1 MMKIGIDFGTT
12 NSILSYMDG
21 DILHAYKHGGASC
34 NNYIRSC
41 VAINKDDST
50 DISIG
55 ESALSN
61 QINSDY
67 NTYIN
72 FKMLLIEKNISV
84 LQQRGYHHHNPRE
97 IAKLYLN
104 TLIESYC
111 KSQHIEKSALTNVVI
126 TIPEVWVR
134 QGEHEARHTLKQ
146 ICNELKLPVNVKLY
160 SEPVAA
166 AVYFASV
173 FKKKENTPFNGHLL
187 VCDYGGG
194 TLDLSLCKLENE
206 DIRVLEG
213 VGSGESHSGSLGNA
227 GVAYDEYVVKRF
239 IERNNLTNNNYHRL
253 LVEFERSKIIHA
265 DTLEKR
271 ISNYIRNPDTDR
283 TVFTLADFP
292 IKTSDLAEGFKE
304 IIKNNLKTALNEMQ
318 RYLQSHGIDT
328 KGSDKF
334 RVVMVGGFSNFYL
347 VRHMIKNFFNSETD
361 ADRRFQ
367 SLTLED
373 TALAISKG
381 AALIA
386 NGVYTVTQNCPV
398 NIGFSVL
405 DQNLKEIDK
414 LILEKGKDLDC
425 YQQPVYMERRISTIA
440 GNYNI
445 PLTIFIDIGH
455 NNRKYINLKTLAEL
469 IPPNPSTEDSWR
481 IGFSIDDNLFFYFH
495 AENINGEAKKTDLV
509 ELTRYIKGIHII

>member
-1 MMKIGIDFGTT
+1 MKIGIDFGTT

-55 ESALSN
+55 ESALIK
-61 QINSDY
+61 QTDSDY

-72 FKMLLIEKNISV
+72 FKMLLTEQHPSV
-84 LQQRGYHHHNPRE
+84 LQQHGYHHHNPRE
-97 IAKLYLN
+97 IAKHYLN

-111 KSQHIEKSALTNVVI
+111 ANQQIERSDLKKVVI

-134 QGEHEARHTLKQ
+134 QGEHEARHTLMQ
-146 ICNELKLPVNVKLY
+146 ICNELRLPVKLY

-166 AVYFASV
+166 AVYFASA
-173 FKKKENTPFNGHLL
+173 FKKKKGAPFNGYLL

-206 DIRVLEG
+206 RIEVLEG
-213 VGSGESHSGSLGNA
+213 VGSGKSHGGSLGNA

-239 IERNNLTNNNYHRL
+239 IERNKLTNDNYHRL
-253 LVEFERSKIIHA
+253 LLDFEKAKISNA
-265 DTLEKR
+265 DLLKKS
-271 ISNYIRNPDTDR
+271 ISNYIGDPDTDKR
-283 TVFTLADFP
+283 VFRLDGLE
-292 IKTSDLAEGFKE
+292 IRTSDLVKCFQE
-304 IIKNNLKTALNEMQ
+304 IIENNLKTALNEMQ
-318 RYLQSHGIDT
+318 GYLQKHNIKTEDSQQ
-328 KGSDKF
+328 F
-334 RVVMVGGFSNFYL
+334 RVVMVGGFSNFYP
-347 VRHMIKNFFNSETD
+347 VRDMIKSFFDSKTE
-361 ADRRFQ
+361 ADQRFQ

-386 NGVYTVTQNCPV
+386 NDVYTVTQNCPV
-398 NIGFSVL
+398 NIGFRAI

-445 PLTIFIDIGH
+445 PLTVFIDIGH
-455 NNRKYINLKTLAEL
+455 NNRKYIDLKTLAEL

-495 AENINGEAKKTDLV
+495 AENEKGEAKKTDLV
-509 ELTRYIKGIHII
+509 ELTRYIKGIHIKEK